1 MAPRPPEP
9 LTPLERLLTDALAHT
24 APGRSVW
31 VALSGGLDSTLL
43 LALAADVCQRAGRE
57 LAALHVNH
65 GLQAAARDFEV
76 HCRTL
81 CESLGVALEVAHVD
95 VALNGEGLEAAAR
108 AARYRAFETHV
119 PQGDT
124 LWLAQHQ
131 NDQAE
136 TFLLGAL
143 RGSGVRGLAGMPER
157 RQWRGRTLVRP
168 WLERPRAE
176 LEAAAWARSLD
187 WYDDPTND
195 DLALLRNRLRHR
207 VLPALGASGPRMLAR
222 SARLAGEADA
232 LLFDYAVQDLEALS
246 RGPGC
251 LEVEGLRAHSPAR
264 QRLLIRTL
272 CQTLELPTPPA
283 ARLESLLEQLGA
295 ADDARVHLRW
305 PGAEA
310 RRWRGGLY
318 LMAPRQALPAWQASW
333 NGEEGIATPLGPLGL
348 KLCPAR
354 QVTLRFRR
362 GGEVIDLAGR
372 GRRDLKRLLQEAGL
386 PPWRREGVIVVM
398 EGERCLA
405 ALAGPD
411 RVTPDRV
418 TPDRVL
424 FQARDVTL
432 IALNEL

>member
-9 LTPLERLLTDALAHT
+9 LTPLERLLNDALAHT

-43 LALAADVCQRAGRE
+43 LTLAAGVCQRAGRP

-65 GLQAAARDFEV
+65 GLQAAAGDFES

-81 CESLGVALEVAHVD
+81 CTSLGVALEVGRVD
-95 VALNGEGLEAAAR
+95 VTLNGEGLEAAAR
-108 AARYRAFETHV
+108 NARYQAFDAFV
-119 PQGDT
+119 PKGDT

-168 WLERPRAE
+168 WLDRPRAE
-176 LEAAAWARSLD
+176 LEAAARAHALD
-187 WYDDPTND
+187 WCDDPTND
-195 DLALLRNRLRHR
+195 DLALARNRLRHR

-232 LLFDYAVQDLEALS
+232 LLYEYAAEDLKALY

-251 LEVEGLRAHSPAR
+251 LEVDGLRAHSPAR

-295 ADDARVHLRW
+295 DDDARVHIRW

-318 LMAPRQALPAWQASW
+318 LMAPCQALPAWQTSW
-333 NGEEGIATPLGPLGL
+333 NGEEAIATPLGPLRIS
-348 KLCPAR
+348 LCPAR
-354 QVTLRFRR
+354 RVTLRFRQ
-362 GGEVIDLAGR
+362 GGEVIDLAKR

-386 PPWRREGVIVVM
+386 PPWQRGGVIVVI
-398 EGERCLA
+398 EAERCLA
-405 ALAGPD
+405 ALDGPE
-411 RVTPDRV
+411 RVM
-418 TPDRVL
+418 
-424 FQARDVTL
+424 FQARDVTVT
-432 IALNEL
+432 ALDEF